1 MQAQFNDLYSANVS
15 AMKRVAE
22 SNWRVWGRFREQQ
35 IKLLDVCADCGQRQL
50 ALWNGNG
57 NGAQKP
63 AEFFA
68 AQADIGRQVSE
79 QLVEYSQVMLTS
91 TRDAANEIMSC
102 IEGLSEPL
110 SRPANDDGGENQT
123 LKGARMK
130 RSAA

>member
-1 MQAQFNDLYSANVS
+1 MQAQFNDFYSANVS
-15 AMKRVAE
+15 AMKRLAE
-22 SNWRVWGRFREQQ
+22 SNWRVWDRFREQQ

-68 AQADIGRQVSE
+68 AEADIGKQLSE
-79 QLVEYSQVMLTS
+79 QWVESSQIMLTS

-110 SRPANDDGGENQT
+110 SRPANDGGGEIPT

-130 RSAA
+130 R